1 MLRLLRLVR
10 IVRAIKLRRG
20 FVAVQ
25 DTEEG
30 MPKMLLHALK
40 GSQVQE
46 LFSEHS
52 LYIVLLL
59 SQR

>member
-25 DTEEG
+25 DTEER
-30 MPKMLLHALK
+30 MHKDAFAC
-40 GSQVQE
+40 S
-46 LFSEHS
+46 
-52 LYIVLLL
+52 
-59 SQR
+59 